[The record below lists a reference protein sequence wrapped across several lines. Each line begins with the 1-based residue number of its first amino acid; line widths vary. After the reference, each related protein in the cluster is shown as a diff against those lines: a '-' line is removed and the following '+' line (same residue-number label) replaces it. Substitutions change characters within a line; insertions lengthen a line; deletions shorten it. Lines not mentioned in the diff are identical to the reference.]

1 MRERLKPDIILMSVV
16 LNYTSGMPHPHRPLF
31 LLLCLVLIAGC
42 ATTLPDDAPKQVLIP
57 LLYATD
63 RNVDPSD
70 DASSFYGSDRGEL
83 SFGMAT
89 VALSPRKEGDSPFAN
104 WSRWQARSDASYNR
118 NELLSVSPLD
128 HVSFK
133 SRLDRSVILY
143 VHGFRRDFDITA
155 MDLAL
160 VVYEADLRSVPVF
173 FSWPSGNSI
182 LGYAGDTTNMR
193 WATNDLRDTLKHL
206 LNQPSVDT
214 VHVAAHSLGGSALMD
229 ALERLSQDDEARIDK
244 IGEVILASPDVDT
257 GLFRREYL
265 PMLRRIGSRI
275 TLYATENDVP
285 LQTSQRVNRNNRLG
299 DARSGI
305 FIEDG
310 VETVV
315 FTDVVTFMNSHDA
328 IVEIGNV
335 QADLHYLLE
344 DRLGAS
350 ERPNLEAIDTDQGRY
365 WRSQPYPTQ

>member
-1 MRERLKPDIILMSVV
+1 M
-16 LNYTSGMPHPHRPLF
+16 
-31 LLLCLVLIAGC
+31 
-42 ATTLPDDAPKQVLIP
+42 
-57 LLYATD
+57 
-63 RNVDPSD
+63 
-70 DASSFYGSDRGEL
+70 
-83 SFGMAT
+83 
-89 VALSPRKEGDSPFAN
+89 
-104 WSRWQARSDASYNR
+104 
-118 NELLSVSPLD
+118 
-128 HVSFK
+128 
-133 SRLDRSVILY
+133 ILY

-173 FSWPSGNSI
+173 FSWPSGNSV
-182 LGYAGDTTNMR
+182 LSYAGDTTNMR
-193 WATNDLRDTLKHL
+193 WATNDLSDTLKHL
-206 LNQPSVDT
+206 GNQPSADT

-310 VETVV
+310 VETIV

-350 ERPNLEAIDTDQGRY
+350 ERPNLEAIDTEQGRY
-365 WRSQPYPTQ
+365 WRSRPYPTQ